1 MPLQIA
7 LIIALSLH
15 ILSSV
20 FWAGTSFALARTGG
34 VGGEQLFRPQ
44 MAAATIAV
52 LTGGYLGHL
61 VHAGTFGTAE
71 QVLAIGALAAL
82 VAQGSKA
89 QSAAA
94 RSGSLRVGK
103 TDEAEARSRLATAQ
117 RIAAVLLAVTA
128 RLHGGGAL
136 CLTVVSLA
144 KRGRVLPRMLLDWTN
159 WRRPDPRISS

>member
-1 MPLQIA
+1 MQIA

-82 VAQGSKA
+82 VAAGVQGA
-89 QSAAA
+89 IGGRAI
-94 RSGSLRVGK
+94 RSLRVGK

-128 RLHGGGAL
+128 VCMGAARY
-136 CLTVVSLA
+136 V
-144 KRGRVLPRMLLDWTN
+144 
-159 WRRPDPRISS
+159 